1 MNISIFWF
9 LVNNASIHLTLQ
21 LQQEGILQSRFMWHM
36 TNFSISP
43 SPRRV
48 FPEVRIWLAQELMCS
63 QKLDAECCSWSAQ
76 QQHALSW
83 QEFALQEMDSLL
95 CDLFRAPA
103 NHLRSCEFVINI
115 HEAHIIFVITEK
127 RYGFG
132 CSVSSG
138 RVGGLANRHP
148 ECSLRVFSS
157 VAAVITSRPSGS
169 RVMPVQ
175 MAKLAM
181 NLWSTHSAP
190 IARYLWWFCFR
201 FNQLTTNT
209 LQSNSMWMRLFF
221 IFWNLPWEWWH
232 HASSAGNRCRRNSQK
247 EIQ

>member
-1 MNISIFWF
+1 MNILIFWF

-148 ECSLRVFSS
+148 ECSLRVFFQRCGRNNISAIWKPCHARADGK
-157 VAAVITSRPSGS
+157 VGHEFVIY
-169 RVMPVQ
+169 
-175 MAKLAM
+175 AL
-181 NLWSTHSAP
+181 ST
-190 IARYLWWFCFR
+190 
-201 FNQLTTNT
+201 
-209 LQSNSMWMRLFF
+209 
-221 IFWNLPWEWWH
+221 
-232 HASSAGNRCRRNSQK
+232 NSQVLVMILFLFQSTNK
-247 EIQ
+247 KHTPLK